1 MEEKAGENEEE
12 KGGKGKE
19 TGKKMEGEDIELYL
33 VKAIKAIT
41 IIYIL
46 AQV

>member
-12 KGGKGKE
+12 KGGKGK
-19 TGKKMEGEDIELYL
+19 KMEGEDIEFYL
-33 VKAIKAIT
+33 VKTIKAIT

>member
-19 TGKKMEGEDIELYL
+19 MEGEDIELYL

>member
-1 MEEKAGENEEE
+1 MEGKAGEKAE
-12 KGGKGKE
+12 E
-19 TGKKMEGEDIELYL
+19 TGKKMEGENIEFYL
-33 VKAIKAIT
+33 VKTIKAIT